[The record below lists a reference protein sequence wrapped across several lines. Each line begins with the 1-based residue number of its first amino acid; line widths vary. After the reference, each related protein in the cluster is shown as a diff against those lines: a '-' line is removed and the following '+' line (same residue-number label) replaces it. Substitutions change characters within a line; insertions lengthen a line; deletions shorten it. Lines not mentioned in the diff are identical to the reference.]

1 METKDLWLATL
12 DHFTTPGA
20 FRRSTHASRMGLK
33 RPWYM
38 DFDHVVHD
46 PIQCEE
52 IVRLIAERIEE
63 IQSVHPVH
71 AVAFLEKADGGTT
84 GALTIAGAVSIF
96 SRLPNLVVRLW
107 KRIPSERIKLP
118 PVRGQSTS
126 ERLAEMSVVIVT
138 DHCTS
143 GDELLRAAKAVEH
156 FGAKVED
163 VIIYT
168 TIEGKLNEEAFGP
181 ISVHR
186 IHPLPQDMVAAGL
199 QVPKSQERGVPD

>member
-1 METKDLWLATL
+1 
-12 DHFTTPGA
+12 
-20 FRRSTHASRMGLK
+20 MGLK

-71 AVAFLEKADGGTT
+71 AVAFIEKADGGTT

-96 SRLPNLVVRLW
+96 TRLPNLVVRLW
-107 KRIPSERIKLP
+107 KGIPSERIKLP
-118 PVRGQSTS
+118 PVPGQSAS
-126 ERLAEMSVVIVT
+126 ERLAEMSVVVIT
-138 DHCTS
+138 DHSTS
-143 GDELLRAAKAVEH
+143 GDELVRAAEAVEH

-168 TIEGKLNEEAFGP
+168 SIEDELKEEAFGR

-186 IHPLPQDMVAAGL
+186 IHPLPHDIIAAGL
-199 QVPKSQERGVPD
+199 QVPKSQQGGVPH

>member
-33 RPWYM
+33 REFYM

-46 PIQCEE
+46 PIQCEQ
-52 IVRLIAERIEE
+52 IVRLIAERIQE

-71 AVAFLEKADGGTT
+71 AVGFLEKADGGTT
-84 GALTIAGAVSIF
+84 GALTIAGALSIF
-96 SRLPNLVVRLW
+96 TRLPNLVVRLW

-118 PVRGQSTS
+118 PVFGQSAS
-126 ERLAEMSVVIVT
+126 ERLADMTVVLIT
-138 DHCTS
+138 DHSTS
-143 GDELLRAAKAVEH
+143 GDELVQAAKAVEH
-156 FGAKVED
+156 FGGKVED

-168 TIEGKLNEEAFGP
+168 AIEDELKHEAFGR
-181 ISVHR
+181 ITVHR
-186 IHPLPQDMVAAGL
+186 IHPLPQDIVAAGL
-199 QVPKSQERGVPD
+199 QFSKSQQGGVPD